1 MNGEV
6 ACQSAPPLVAALTWR
21 ELRLYGVCGCEETAD
36 PDGSPISEVAESKDP
51 GSGTSPAFVPAERTT
66 TDMPPQDP
74 DRPSRRRYARLVRTT
89 LKIDDDVLEAAWCV
103 AADEG
108 VSVGEVI
115 SRLARRGLEPRQGE
129 RTRRR
134 SPVGGLLEPRVV
146 GEVRGVTPSGP
157 QGKAEA
163 LPD

>member
-1 MNGEV
+1 
-6 ACQSAPPLVAALTWR
+6 
-21 ELRLYGVCGCEETAD
+21 
-36 PDGSPISEVAESKDP
+36 
-51 GSGTSPAFVPAERTT
+51 
-66 TDMPPQDP
+66 MPPQDP